1 MKNTKQSKSGFTMVE
16 FSLAL
21 AFISLLLIGIS
32 VIASNII
39 TIYQKGL
46 AIKAVGSVGR
56 GLVEEFTTAINSAP
70 SVDTAS
76 LCSSHIKNSAGK
88 STCEQEHANNFIFQH
103 KLGHRTA
110 PGSETSSNVQ
120 FGGVFCTGNYSY
132 VWNTYYG
139 TENNSPSPLTLT
151 YYDSKVYTPSTPD
164 STTLSDFRLIR
175 VEDPSYRVCS
185 AITDSDTYASK
196 INDSSVT
203 NIDITKLAN
212 GHVNVIDTPEQ
223 GFLKSF
229 DLDLQLYELTMFPI
243 SQDLVTLRTFMSGT
257 FILATERG
265 NVNIERSGDYCDV
278 NHLDMNQE
286 TATMLLDLGSEFT
299 YCSINKFNFAAR
311 TAGM

>member
-1 MKNTKQSKSGFTMVE
+1 MKRIKQSKSGFTMVE

-32 VIASNII
+32 VIASNVI

-46 AIKAVGSVGR
+46 AVKAVGSVGR

-76 LCSSHIKNSAGK
+76 LCSSHVNSANMD
-88 STCEQEHANNFIFQH
+88 TCKKDNANNFIFQH
-103 KLGHRTA
+103 KLARRVA
-110 PGSETSSNVQ
+110 PGDETDTPDVQ
-120 FGGVFCTGNYSY
+120 MGGVFCTGNYSY

-139 TENNSPSPLTLT
+139 TEKGSSPLNLV
-151 YYDSKVYTPSTPD
+151 YYDSANYSATSHD
-164 STTLSDFRLIR
+164 STKLSDFRLIR
-175 VEDPSYRVCS
+175 VKDPSYRVCS
-185 AITDSDTYASK
+185 A
-196 INDSSVT
+196 VT
-203 NIDITKLAN
+203 NSNYTSNINNVTDIDITHLAN
-212 GHVNVIDTPEQ
+212 GRENVIDTPEQ
-223 GFLKSF
+223 GFLNSF

-243 SQDLVTLRTFMSGT
+243 SQDQVTLRTFMSGT

-265 NVNIERSGDYCDV
+265 NINIERSGDYCDV
-278 NHLDMNQE
+278 NHFDQDQE
-286 TATMLLDLGSEFT
+286 TTTALSDLGSEFT

>member
-1 MKNTKQSKSGFTMVE
+1 MKRFKQSKQPKSGFTMVE
-16 FSLAL
+16 FSLAT

-46 AIKAVGSVGR
+46 AVKAVGSVGR
-56 GLVEEFTTAINSAP
+56 GLVEEFTAAINSAP

-76 LCSSHIKNSAGK
+76 LCSSHVSGA
-88 STCEQEHANNFIFQH
+88 SEDTCKKDNANNFIFQH
-103 KLGHRTA
+103 KLGRRVA
-110 PGSETSSNVQ
+110 PGNETDTNVQ
-120 FGGVFCTGNYSY
+120 FGGIFCTGNYSY

-139 TENNSPSPLTLT
+139 TENGGSPLSLV
-151 YYDSKVYTPSTPD
+151 YYDSANYSATSRNSTK
-164 STTLSDFRLIR
+164 LSDFRMIR

-185 AITDSDTYASK
+185 A
-196 INDSSVT
+196 VT
-203 NIDITKLAN
+203 NSNYTSNINNVTEIDITHLAN
-212 GHVNVIDTPEQ
+212 GRENIIDTPEQ
-223 GFLKSF
+223 GFLSSF

-243 SQDLVTLRTFMSGT
+243 SQDQVTLRTFMSGT

-265 NVNIERSGDYCDV
+265 NINIERSGDYCDV
-278 NHLDMNQE
+278 NHLDQDQE
-286 TATMLLDLGSEFT
+286 TTTTLFDLGSEFT

>member
-1 MKNTKQSKSGFTMVE
+1 MKHLKQPQQSKSGFTMVE
-16 FSLAL
+16 FSLAT

-46 AIKAVGSVGR
+46 AVKAVGSVGR

-76 LCSSHIKNSAGK
+76 LCSSHVSGASEDACKKDN
-88 STCEQEHANNFIFQH
+88 ANNFIFQH
-103 KLGHRTA
+103 KLGRRVA
-110 PGSETSSNVQ
+110 PGNETDTSVQ

-139 TENNSPSPLTLT
+139 TENGGSPLSLV
-151 YYDSKVYTPSTPD
+151 YYDSTNYSPASRESTK
-164 STTLSDFRLIR
+164 LSDFRMIR
-175 VEDPSYRVCS
+175 VKDSSYRVCS
-185 AITDSDTYASK
+185 A
-196 INDSSVT
+196 VT
-203 NIDITKLAN
+203 NSNYTSNINNVAEIDITHLAN
-212 GHVNVIDTPEQ
+212 GRENVIDTPEQ
-223 GFLKSF
+223 GFLNSF

-243 SQDLVTLRTFMSGT
+243 SQDQVTLRTFMSGT

-278 NHLDMNQE
+278 NHLDQDQE
-286 TATMLLDLGSEFT
+286 TTTALSDLGSEFT

>member
-1 MKNTKQSKSGFTMVE
+1 MKHIKQSKSGFTMVE

-32 VIASNII
+32 VIASNVI

-46 AIKAVGSVGR
+46 AVKAVGSVGR

-76 LCSSHIKNSAGK
+76 LCSSHVTGRGVDDCKAD
-88 STCEQEHANNFIFQH
+88 HANKFIFQH

-110 PGSETSSNVQ
+110 PGTETSSDVQ

-132 VWNTYYG
+132 IWNTYYG
-139 TENNSPSPLTLT
+139 TEKGGKPLTLT
-151 YYDSKVYTPSTPD
+151 YYDKANYVDATSQPD
-164 STTLSDFRLIR
+164 KLNDFRLIR
-175 VEDPSYRVCS
+175 LKDPTYRVCS
-185 AITDSDTYASK
+185 AVVDKDYKSTIDVNTT
-196 INDSSVT
+196 T
-203 NIDITKLAN
+203 EIDITKLAN
-212 GHVNVIDTPEQ
+212 GHANVIDAPEQ
-223 GFLKSF
+223 GFLNSF

-278 NHLDMNQE
+278 NHLDMGQE